1 MAGFATSRPAS
12 LALAALLAFLNLFA
26 FLLAVG
32 AERRR
37 STGKVVPD
45 EYDLRSYCL
54 YDTDASTV
62 YGVSAFFVL
71 LLAQALVTA
80 ATRCLCLGPALSSRG
95 CAVAS
100 FVLSWITF
108 LTAEACLIGGSVRN
122 AYHTKYLGY
131 YMKHDLVTCATL
143 RKGVFAA
150 AAALMLINLLASLMY
165 YWSYSRAA
173 TGGFIKHQNEVGMSM
188 TDYGL
193 DKGGSMP

>member
-1 MAGFATSRPAS
+1 MGGFGTSRPAS
-12 LALAALLAFLNLFA
+12 SVALCAFLTFLNLFA

-45 EYDLRSYCL
+45 EYDERSYCL

-71 LLAQALVTA
+71 LLQQAVVTA
-80 ATRCLCLGPALSSRG
+80 ATRCLCFGPVLSSRG
-95 CAVAS
+95 CAVTA

-108 LTAEACLIGGSVRN
+108 LIAEACLIGGSVRN
-122 AYHTKYLGY
+122 AKHTKYLGY

-150 AAALMLINLLASLMY
+150 AAAMMIINLLASLVY
-165 YWSYSRAA
+165 Y
-173 TGGFIKHQNEVGMSM
+173 
-188 TDYGL
+188 
-193 DKGGSMP
+193 

>member
-1 MAGFATSRPAS
+1 MFFFFEQKNAYVRSNIVVKFHQDPIQLAFQGFHCDNHWHLDHLNIPSHNV
-12 LALAALLAFLNLFA
+12 LAFL
-26 FLLAVG
+26 V
-32 AERRR
+32 RR
-37 STGKVVPD
+37 
-45 EYDLRSYCL
+45 
-54 YDTDASTV
+54 
-62 YGVSAFFVL
+62 
-71 LLAQALVTA
+71 
-80 ATRCLCLGPALSSRG
+80 
-95 CAVAS
+95 
-100 FVLSWITF
+100 ITF

>member
-12 LALAALLAFLNLFA
+12 LAIVSLLAFFIFFA

-62 YGVSAFFVL
+62 YGVAAFFVL
-71 LLAQALVTA
+71 LLAQALVSTV
-80 ATRCLCLGPALSSRG
+80 TRCLCLGPALSSRG
-95 CAVAS
+95 CAVTA

-131 YMKHDLVTCATL
+131 YMKHDLVTCVML

-150 AAALMLINLLASLMY
+150 AAALMLINLVASLVY
-165 YWSYSRAA
+165 YWSYSKAA
-173 TGGFIKHQNEVGMSM
+173 TGGFIKHQNEVGMGM

-193 DKGGSMP
+193 DKGGSGP

>member
-37 STGKVVPD
+37 STGNVVPD

-62 YGVSAFFVL
+62 YGVAAFFVL

-100 FVLSWITF
+100 FVLSWY
-108 LTAEACLIGGSVRN
+108 A
-122 AYHTKYLGY
+122 
-131 YMKHDLVTCATL
+131 
-143 RKGVFAA
+143 
-150 AAALMLINLLASLMY
+150 
-165 YWSYSRAA
+165 RAR
-173 TGGFIKHQNEVGMSM
+173 
-188 TDYGL
+188 
-193 DKGGSMP
+193 